1 MEVSVIY
8 DLLAPNKLDPYRKKL
23 ENTDCSSLRDIH
35 EKRKILE
42 NTFTEE
48 QLKTIDGYIRELSLF
63 EEYID
68 FQVELRA
75 LNHGIKI
82 GIQLQHSIKDL
93 YKYFDEEND
102 YE

>member
-8 DLLAPNKLDPYRKKL
+8 DLLAPVRLDPYRKKL
-23 ENTDCSSLRDIH
+23 ENTDCCTLRDIR

-42 NTFTEE
+42 NVFTEE
-48 QLKTIDGYIRELSLF
+48 QLKTIDSYIHNLALF

-82 GIQLQHSIKDL
+82 GVQLQHSIKDL
-93 YKYFDEEND
+93 YRYFDEEND